1 MKVYINPQG
10 CGFSIISLSA
20 KSLKKNNIY
29 FKFSEYQPR
38 NLLMNAFTFKVN
50 EYGKNK
56 FNEIIRQN
64 IGVTDLVEDRI

>member
-1 MKVYINPQG
+1 MWFLNNQP
-10 CGFSIISLSA
+10 FSE
-20 KSLKKNNIY
+20 KSKKYNIY